1 METLRLRHQHP
12 RQANNVDH
20 FRSIQFIRHF
30 VIHEPEPCF
39 WFDHS
44 EIYFR
49 KGVPV
54 KLTNS
59 LQIAVLLA
67 LALIVGCAKSETPA
81 TSTQN
86 TPASTDSGA
95 GGTATAAKTQE
106 SVVIPAGTTMVVR
119 LGETLSSK
127 QNQAGDSFSA
137 TLARPVVVGGK
148 TVIEQGARA
157 RGTVVDAKG
166 MGHFKGGALLEVRLT
181 SVDINGRE
189 HSIQT
194 AAVEREVKGKG
205 RRSAGFI
212 GGGAGAGALI
222 GALAGG
228 GKGAAIGALAGAGA
242 GTAGAAYTGNKEIVL
257 PAESSLSFRLTHAVE
272 LK

>member
-1 METLRLRHQHP
+1 MKP
-12 RQANNVDH
+12 
-20 FRSIQFIRHF
+20 
-30 VIHEPEPCF
+30 IH
-39 WFDHS
+39 
-44 EIYFR
+44 
-49 KGVPV
+49 
-54 KLTNS
+54 S
-59 LQIAVLLA
+59 LYIAVLLA
-67 LALIVGCAKSETPA
+67 VALIAGCAKSETPA
-81 TSTQN
+81 TSTEN
-86 TPASTDSGA
+86 NAASADSGA
-95 GGTATAAKTQE
+95 AGSGATTAKE
-106 SVVIPAGTTMVVR
+106 SVTIPAGTTMVVR

-127 QNQAGDSFSA
+127 QNQAGDSFSG
-137 TLARPVVVGGK
+137 TLARPVVVGGR

-157 RGTVVDAKG
+157 RGTVVDSKG
-166 MGHFKGGALLEVRLT
+166 MGHFKGGALLAVRLT

-205 RRSAGFI
+205 KRSAGFI

-242 GTAGAAYTGNKEIVL
+242 GTAGAAYTGNKDVVM
-257 PAESSLSFRLTHAVE
+257 PAESALSFRLTRAVE